1 MKILIFALIFSWPH
15 VQNVWAKEIDWKKL
29 NNEMQF
35 LKQHAFI
42 PQEEKIN
49 PPHEESSLPEET
61 PQTLSLQRKPKIN
74 SSSTDPNI
82 LPIEKEF
89 FDNIEFDEVKSNYA
103 APKRKA
109 IRVNGTLPKEL

>member
-1 MKILIFALIFSWPH
+1 MKILIFALIFSWPQ

-35 LKQHAFI
+35 LKQHAFA
-42 PQEEKIN
+42 PVKEKID
-49 PPHEESSLPEET
+49 PSHEESSLSEET

-74 SSSTDPNI
+74 ASNTDPNV

-89 FDNIEFDEVKSNYA
+89 FDNIVFDEVKSNYA

-109 IRVNGTLPKEL
+109 IRVNGSLPNDL